1 MKKSKK
7 LFMEILKDDVNK
19 KDIEEF
25 KKLGYKYIIKA
36 KDNFLSGW
44 GNSAN
49 KAHIQIILCRTTNE
63 LYTILRDLRND
74 NSFCYVNWHYL
85 EYKNVYNFIHNKSY
99 TIRNDWTRAFQN
111 EIDKER
117 YLKGE

>member
-1 MKKSKK
+1 MQDIYI
-7 LFMEILKDDVNK
+7 ENDVNK
-19 KDIEEF
+19 KDIEDI

-36 KDNFLSGW
+36 NDKFLSGW
-44 GNSAN
+44 GNSRY
-49 KAHIQIILCRTTNE
+49 KTYVQIILCRTSEE
-63 LYTILRDLRND
+63 LDIILNDLRND
-74 NSFCYVNWHYL
+74 KDFSYVNWNYL
-85 EYKNVYNFIHNKSY
+85 EYKNVYNYIYKKSF

>member
-1 MKKSKK
+1 
-7 LFMEILKDDVNK
+7 MENIYLENEVNK
-19 KDIEEF
+19 KDIEDI

-49 KAHIQIILCRTTNE
+49 KTHIQIILCRTREE
-63 LYTILRDLRND
+63 LEIILRDLRSDKTLSHITWN
-74 NSFCYVNWHYL
+74 YL
-85 EYKNVYNFIHNKSY
+85 EYSNLYNYIYKKSY

-111 EIDKER
+111 ETDKER